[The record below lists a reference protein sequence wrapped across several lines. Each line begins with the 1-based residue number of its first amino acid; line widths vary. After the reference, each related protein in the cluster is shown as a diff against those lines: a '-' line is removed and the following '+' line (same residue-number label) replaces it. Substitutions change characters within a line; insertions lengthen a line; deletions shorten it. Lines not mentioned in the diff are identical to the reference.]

1 MSNNGTFTYFF
12 KFKDNIQDR
21 ISGIH
26 TLGWEKRNS
35 PSYFWDGLER
45 SELGKIIFQYT
56 LKGEGEI
63 TIDNQTTRLKTG
75 EAFFVNVPSNHQYY
89 FPEDSEEWE
98 FIHITLYGQEALR
111 SFEEIIRS
119 NGYILKLDKESTP
132 IQIIFNL
139 YHEAVNNGISD
150 AFQTTSIAHAF
161 LMELKRTL
169 QSNGKTGVSKKYPK
183 PIEKA
188 IEFIH
193 DNYSR
198 PLTLDEITE
207 ASGISKYHFSRLF
220 NETMRVT
227 PLNYVVKI
235 RMEQAIRF
243 LTNEG
248 LTIEEIS
255 QRVGYANG
263 NYFSKAFRS
272 VIGVSP
278 GKYRNDRSLTHR
290 AISEDILYKR

>member
-1 MSNNGTFTYFF
+1 VGKILLSNNGTYTF

-21 ISGIH
+21 IAGIY
-26 TLGWEKRNS
+26 TLGWENRNS
-35 PSYFWDGLER
+35 SSYFWDGLKR

-111 SFEEIIRS
+111 SFEEIIKS

-139 YHEAVNNGISD
+139 YHEVVNNGISD
-150 AFQTTSIAHAF
+150 VYQASSNAYAF

-169 QSNGKTGVSKKYPK
+169 QSKGKAGVSKKYPK
-183 PIEKA
+183 SIEKA

-198 PLTLDEITE
+198 PLALDEIVE
-207 ASGISKYHFSRLF
+207 ASGVSKYHFSRLF
-220 NETMRVT
+220 NDTMNIT

-235 RMEQAIRF
+235 RMQKAIR
-243 LTNEG
+243 LLKNED

-255 QRVGYANG
+255 QQVGYANG

-272 VIGVSP
+272 VFGVSP
-278 GKYRNDRSLTHR
+278 GKYRNNRSFIPFDT
-290 AISEDILYKR
+290 